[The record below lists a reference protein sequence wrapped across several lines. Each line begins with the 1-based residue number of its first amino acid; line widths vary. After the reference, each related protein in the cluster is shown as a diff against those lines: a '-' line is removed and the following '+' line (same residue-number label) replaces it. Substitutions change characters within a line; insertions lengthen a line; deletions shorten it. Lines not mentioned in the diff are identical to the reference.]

1 MASHPQAARAV
12 GPIPARARPPG
23 PVRGGLK
30 NVGFYLN
37 PLRFLAELQRKY
49 GDVVAFRFLQHDAIL
64 ISDPELIR
72 EILVTQHANFIK
84 GPALQRSRAFL
95 GDGLLTNEGA
105 AHLRQ
110 RKLVQPAFYHDRLRM
125 YGEMMVE
132 LTARH
137 MELWRKRRLDQGDF
151 DMRGEM
157 VALTQ
162 AIVAKTLYS
171 ADLGAE
177 SEPLTR
183 AISDLFGFFR
193 LLRLPGG
200 RNIRKLPFAGKR
212 LVQAEKKLKSL
223 MYELI
228 AERRASQADGGD
240 LLSML
245 LLKDADGDG
254 MSDTQIRDEM
264 LTLFIAGHETTANAL
279 TWTWKLLA
287 QNSEAERQFHHE
299 LDQVL
304 SGRPPGFDDLER
316 LPYTRAVLA
325 ESMRLYPPAWL
336 VSRQALGAFHLGPY
350 EFATGTVCMMC
361 QWIVHRH
368 PAFWREP
375 ERFLPERWL
384 TAEGNRPK
392 LAYFPFGAGPRV
404 CIGERF
410 AWMEGVLVLAA
421 IGSRWQFRMRNPSA
435 EPGLQPTVTLR
446 PKGGL
451 PMAGCERPAI
461 SVG

>member
-1 MASHPQAARAV
+1 MSSHPQAAPSVEQLR
-12 GPIPARARPPG
+12 ARARPPG
-23 PVRGGLK
+23 PARGGLK
-30 NVGFYLN
+30 QIGFYLD
-37 PLRFLAELQRKY
+37 PLHFLARLQRTY
-49 GDVVAFRFLQHDAIL
+49 GDLVAFRFLQHDAIL

-110 RKLVQPAFYHDRLRM
+110 RKLMQPAFYHDRLRT
-125 YGEMMVE
+125 YGATMVE
-132 LTARH
+132 LTACQ
-137 MELWRKRRLDQGDF
+137 MERWRQRDLSKKAF

-162 AIVAKTLYS
+162 AIVARTLYS
-171 ADLGAE
+171 ADLSSE
-177 SEPLTR
+177 SEPLTQ

-200 RNIRKLPFAGKR
+200 RNIGKFPILGSRLRK
-212 LVQAEKKLKSL
+212 AEKKLDGL
-223 MYELI
+223 MYKLI
-228 AERRASQADGGD
+228 AERRASQADCGD

-254 MSDTQIRDEM
+254 MNDKQIRDEM

-279 TWTWKLLA
+279 AWTWKLLA
-287 QNSEAERQFHHE
+287 QNPEAERQFHHE
-299 LDQVL
+299 LMQL
-304 SGRPPGFDDLER
+304 LNGRLPNFDDLDR

-336 VSRQALGAFHLGPY
+336 VARQAKGAFRLGSY
-350 EFATGTVCMMC
+350 RFGAGTVCMMS

-368 PAFWREP
+368 PLYWSEP
-375 ERFLPERWL
+375 DRFLPERWL
-384 TAEGNRPK
+384 AEGDRPK

-421 IGSRWQFRMRNPSA
+421 IGSQWQFQMRKPEA
-435 EPGLQPTVTLR
+435 EPGLEPSITLR

-451 PMAGCERPAI
+451 PMVACQR
-461 SVG
+461 